1 MFKLMEVL
9 CAGKIFLLM
18 VQVSKLIK
26 REPFKM
32 EALHNL
38 ILRSKDQPYKYSS
51 GIVYAAC
58 MGENQSL

>member
-9 CAGKIFLLM
+9 CAGIILLLM
-18 VQVSKLIK
+18 VQVSKLIE

-38 ILRSKDQPYKYSS
+38 ILKSKDQPYRYNKWNSTRCIY
-51 GIVYAAC
+51 
-58 MGENQSL
+58 GENQGL